1 MAVSR
6 RKPIAQ
12 SAVPGTVTIRVV
24 CTDKGQHPDV
34 SFGHVTAW
42 QDGDGWR
49 VTVDGLN
56 HRGDVFTDLEPIHR
70 DQIPDRLHK
79 TYPLECRRCG
89 RNVPLRAET
98 LDRVIAALAA
108 AEKRTFDL
116 SDLP

>member
-34 SFGHVTAW
+34 GFGSADAW
-42 QDGDGWR
+42 QGGDGWH
-49 VTVDGLN
+49 VMPNLN
-56 HRGDVFTDLEPIHR
+56 HRGDPFVDLEPIHR
-70 DQIPDRLHK
+70 DQTPDRLHK

-89 RNVPLRAET
+89 RDVPLRAET
-98 LDRVIAALAA
+98 LERVIAALAA
-108 AEKRTFDL
+108 AGKSNLDI